1 MSLFPFLHSVASLT
15 NTHCD
20 WLTPTTFQLTLPFSN
35 QDGCLG
41 DEAPCSPFSPSPSYK
56 LSPSGSTLPNVS
68 LGAIGTGLNPQN
80 FAARQVRRPLRFVIA
95 WLWPHLGPALQF
107 IASFVC
113 LGKLVDYW
121 MHRMISSVGF
131 YIFQPIEPI
140 SLHVSQHGFYFKSVS
155 FIFSFLVI
163 TDLGKYEWDSYS
175 I

>member
-1 MSLFPFLHSVASLT
+1 MVSVGRSVMIIIRSKFCPGLLLIHSNFVYSQCFLSFPFLHSVASLT

-20 WLTPTTFQLTLPFSN
+20 WLTTTFQLTLPFSN

-80 FAARQVRRPLRFVIA
+80 FAARQVRRPLKFITA
-95 WLWPHLGPALQF
+95 WLWPRLGPGMQF

-113 LGKLVDYW
+113 LGKFVDY
-121 MHRMISSVGF
+121 
-131 YIFQPIEPI
+131 
-140 SLHVSQHGFYFKSVS
+140 
-155 FIFSFLVI
+155 
-163 TDLGKYEWDSYS
+163 
-175 I
+175 

>member
-1 MSLFPFLHSVASLT
+1 MVPVGQSMMIVSRSQFCPGLLLIHSNCVYSQCFLSFPFLHSVASLT

-20 WLTPTTFQLTLPFSN
+20 WLTTTFQLTLPFSN

-80 FAARQVRRPLRFVIA
+80 FAARQVRRPLKFITA
-95 WLWPHLGPALQF
+95 WLWPCLGPGLQF

-113 LGKLVDYW
+113 LGKFVDY
-121 MHRMISSVGF
+121 
-131 YIFQPIEPI
+131 
-140 SLHVSQHGFYFKSVS
+140 
-155 FIFSFLVI
+155 
-163 TDLGKYEWDSYS
+163 
-175 I
+175 

>member
-1 MSLFPFLHSVASLT
+1 MVSVGQSIMTIVRSKFYPRLLLIHSNLVYSWCFSFPFLHSVASLT

-20 WLTPTTFQLTLPFSN
+20 WLTTTTFQLTLPFSN

-80 FAARQVRRPLRFVIA
+80 FAARQVRRPLKFITA
-95 WLWPHLGPALQF
+95 WLWPRLGPGLQF

-113 LGKLVDYW
+113 LGKFVDY
-121 MHRMISSVGF
+121 
-131 YIFQPIEPI
+131 
-140 SLHVSQHGFYFKSVS
+140 
-155 FIFSFLVI
+155 
-163 TDLGKYEWDSYS
+163 
-175 I
+175 

>member
-1 MSLFPFLHSVASLT
+1 MVSFGQSAMIIIRSKFSPGLLLMHSNLFIPSVFSLFPFSHSVASLT

-20 WLTPTTFQLTLPFSN
+20 WLTTTFQLTLPFSN

-80 FAARQVRRPLRFVIA
+80 FAARQVRRPLRFLTA
-95 WLWPHLGPALQF
+95 WLWPHLGPGLQF

-113 LGKLVDYW
+113 LGKFVDY
-121 MHRMISSVGF
+121 
-131 YIFQPIEPI
+131 
-140 SLHVSQHGFYFKSVS
+140 
-155 FIFSFLVI
+155 
-163 TDLGKYEWDSYS
+163 
-175 I
+175 

>member
-1 MSLFPFLHSVASLT
+1 MAALVLVQWANWVTNLEEEVSVKEDDRWCLLFIIRSKFHPGLLLIHSTLFIPSVSLFPFLHSVASLT

-68 LGAIGTGLNPQN
+68 LGAIGTGHNPQN

-95 WLWPHLGPALQF
+95 WLWPHLGPGL
-107 IASFVC
+107 
-113 LGKLVDYW
+113 
-121 MHRMISSVGF
+121 
-131 YIFQPIEPI
+131 
-140 SLHVSQHGFYFKSVS
+140 
-155 FIFSFLVI
+155 
-163 TDLGKYEWDSYS
+163 
-175 I
+175 

>member
-1 MSLFPFLHSVASLT
+1 MVSVGQSMMVMIRSKFYPRLLLIHSNFFCSWCLSFPFLHSVASLT

-20 WLTPTTFQLTLPFSN
+20 WLTATTFQLTLPFSN

-80 FAARQVRRPLRFVIA
+80 FAARQVRRPLKFITA
-95 WLWPHLGPALQF
+95 WLWPRLGPGLQF

-113 LGKLVDYW
+113 LGKFVDY
-121 MHRMISSVGF
+121 
-131 YIFQPIEPI
+131 
-140 SLHVSQHGFYFKSVS
+140 
-155 FIFSFLVI
+155 
-163 TDLGKYEWDSYS
+163 
-175 I
+175 